1 VYVAESIFSLSIS
14 ADMTYTIH
22 IQYSE
27 TSAAGGFLQKIPKN
41 DINNKKSAL

>member
-1 VYVAESIFSLSIS
+1 LSIS

-27 TSAAGGFLQKIPKN
+27 TSAAGGFFFTKN
-41 DINNKKSAL
+41 PLRTT